1 MSMISKELELMLG
14 AAAREAHVRQHEYF
28 SLEHLL
34 YALIHHDEGA
44 RIISSC
50 GGDLHHLK
58 IRIEAFFESH
68 IDKVEDASFTGP
80 QPTAALQ
87 RVLQRT
93 IMHVQAS
100 GKEEADVGDLLAA
113 LMSEEDSYAAYFLK
127 EEGIS
132 RLDILNYISHGVTK
146 LPWAKSPSPAPDVA
160 PSRERK
166 QGTQERPRKK
176 GAALE
181 SFTVDLVALAA
192 EGKIDPLVGRAWELQ
207 RTMQIL
213 CRRRKNNPIFVG
225 EPGVGKTALAEG
237 LALKVHLGEVPEL
250 LQGVKIY
257 SLDIGALLAGTK
269 YRGDFEARLKNVI
282 SELKEQEN
290 AILFI
295 DEIHTLVGAGATS
308 GGSLDA
314 SNILKPALATGQIK
328 CIGSTTFEE
337 YRNFFEKD
345 RALSRRFQKIEITE
359 PSVKETV
366 EILKGLRSRYEEH
379 HQVRYSDS
387 ALRAAVELSARYI
400 TDRYLPDKAIDVIDE
415 AAALARLS
423 PSTGNGGRRG
433 GRVITSRQIEKVV
446 AKMARIPAASVS
458 RSDVAKLAELEARLK
473 SVVFGQDEGI
483 EILCKAIKRAR
494 AGLAAPEKP
503 MGSFLFYGPTG
514 VGKTELARQTA
525 AVLGV
530 EFIRFDM
537 SEYMEKHAVARLIGS
552 PPGYV
557 GFEQGGLLTEAV
569 RKHPY
574 SVLLLD
580 EIEKA
585 HPDIFNILLQV
596 MDYGVLTDNTGRK
609 ATFNHVILI
618 MTSNA
623 GAREMESRSIGFG
636 AGSGDDARD
645 KGLQAVKNLFT
656 PEFRNRLDAM
666 VPFNP
671 LSLEIMEHIVEK
683 AVKELASRL
692 EKKRVKITITE
703 AAKRLLAERGHDP
716 KFGAR
721 PLSRLLQNEVEDR
734 IADSILF
741 SQKRPSLITIDVEG
755 DEIVVKD

>member
-44 RIISSC
+44 RIITAC
-50 GGDLHHLK
+50 GGDVHHLK

-68 IDKVEDASFTGP
+68 IEKTTDSSFTGP

-113 LMSEEDSYAAYFLK
+113 LMSEEDSYATYFLK
-127 EEGIS
+127 QEGIS
-132 RLDILNYISHGVTK
+132 RLDILNYISHGVSK
-146 LPWAKSPSPAPDVA
+146 LPWAKAPSPTPEV
-160 PSRERK
+160 PQNRQEQKGRK
-166 QGTQERPRKK
+166 EQKK
-176 GAALE
+176 RQAALE
-181 SFTVDLVALAA
+181 AFTIDLIALAA
-192 EGKIDPLVGRAWELQ
+192 EGRLDPLVGREWELQ

-213 CRRRKNNPIFVG
+213 CRRKKNNPIFVG

-237 LALKVHLGEVPEL
+237 LAVKIHQGEVPDL
-250 LQGVKIY
+250 LRGVRIY
-257 SLDIGALLAGTK
+257 SLDVGALLAGTK

-282 SELKEQEN
+282 AELKEQEN

-314 SNILKPALATGQIK
+314 SNILKPALATGQIR
-328 CIGSTTFEE
+328 CIGATTFEE

-345 RALSRRFQKIEITE
+345 RAFSRRFQKVEIGE
-359 PSVKETV
+359 PSVEETV
-366 EILKGLRSRYEEH
+366 DILKGLRARYEEH
-379 HQVRYSDS
+379 HGVRYSDS
-387 ALRAAVELSARYI
+387 ALKAAVELSSRYLA
-400 TDRYLPDKAIDVIDE
+400 DRFLPDKAIDVIDE
-415 AAALARLS
+415 AAALLRL
-423 PSTGNGGRRG
+423 TRKQVKEGRTRPL
-433 GRVITSRQIEKVV
+433 ITTRHVESVV

-458 RSDVAKLAELEARLK
+458 RSDLAQLAELEDRLK
-473 SVVFGQDEGI
+473 SVVFGQDQGI
-483 EILCKAIKRAR
+483 EILCRAIKRSR
-494 AGLAAPEKP
+494 AGLGDPRRP

-525 AVLGV
+525 EILGV
-530 EFIRFDM
+530 EFLRFDM

-557 GFEQGGLLTEAV
+557 GFEQGGLLTESI

-609 ATFNHVILI
+609 AQFNHVIII

-636 AGSGDDARD
+636 AGDVDDSEE
-645 KGLQAVKNLFT
+645 KGLQAVKALFT

-666 VPFNP
+666 VPFKP
-671 LSLEIMEHIVEK
+671 LTPEIMEHIVDK
-683 AVKELASRL
+683 AIAELSRRL
-692 EKKRVKITITE
+692 GKR
-703 AAKRLLAERGHDP
+703 RLRIEVTDRARRHLATRGYDP

-721 PLSRLLQNEVEDR
+721 PLARLIQEEVEDPMAER
-734 IADSILF
+734 LLF
-741 SQKRPSLITIDVEG
+741 SKKRPTRLVVDLEG
-755 DEIVVKD
+755 DEIVLRD

>member
-1 MSMISKELELMLG
+1 M
-14 AAAREAHVRQHEYF
+14 
-28 SLEHLL
+28 
-34 YALIHHDEGA
+34 
-44 RIISSC
+44 
-50 GGDLHHLK
+50 
-58 IRIEAFFESH
+58 
-68 IDKVEDASFTGP
+68 
-80 QPTAALQ
+80 
-87 RVLQRT
+87 
-93 IMHVQAS
+93 
-100 GKEEADVGDLLAA
+100 
-113 LMSEEDSYAAYFLK
+113 
-127 EEGIS
+127 
-132 RLDILNYISHGVTK
+132 
-146 LPWAKSPSPAPDVA
+146 
-160 PSRERK
+160 
-166 QGTQERPRKK
+166 
-176 GAALE
+176 
-181 SFTVDLVALAA
+181 DLVALAA
-192 EGKIDPLVGRAWELQ
+192 DGKIDPLVGRAWELQ

-423 PSTGNGGRRG
+423 PSTGNGGHRR

-683 AVKELASRL
+683 AVKEIASRL

-741 SQKRPSLITIDVEG
+741 SQKRPSQITIDVEG